1 MKHNLLR
8 SATYCVGLG
17 LFTMGNHPLPV
28 RAQVSSPGGS
38 LTRLESIAA
47 EIRAEGTAEPANAWV
62 NRLSGDPALTQDAVN
77 LPAESSLPE
86 VTPVPSAT
94 VESPTPSVSWSKGLT
109 RNPAATQSSVNPTL
123 ADSPA
128 SPRKRISQA
137 DAIATQPVP
146 ESLTSSADALTLQP
160 TQDAEIGLNESQT
173 LAQTDL
179 DIRRGTRGVPNYLGI
194 GINIGLTEEDDVADA
209 EADAD
214 DGGQTALGDAGF
226 VINGK
231 IGLSRNISLRP
242 GVIIGDDALFMVPL
256 TYDFLIPRVDPFE
269 PVRFAPFLGGGV
281 ALSTDSDDNIGFLL
295 TGGVDVP
302 LSRSFV
308 ANGSINIG
316 FIEDETDIGI
326 ILGVGYT
333 FPDF

>member
-1 MKHNLLR
+1 LKHNLLR
-8 SATYCVGLG
+8 SVTYGVGLG
-17 LFTMGNHPLPV
+17 VVTMGNHPLPV
-28 RAQVSSPGGS
+28 HAQVSSPGGS
-38 LTRLESIAA
+38 LTSLESIAA

-62 NRLSGDPALTQDAVN
+62 NRLTGDPALTQDAVN
-77 LPAESSLPE
+77 LPAGFSFPE
-86 VTPVPSAT
+86 VTPIPSAT
-94 VESPTPSVSWSKGLT
+94 VDSPPPSVSWSKGLT
-109 RNPAATQSSVNPTL
+109 NNSATAQSSVNPTV
-123 ADSPA
+123 ADFPA
-128 SPRKRISQA
+128 SSLKRISPE
-137 DAIATQPVP
+137 DAIATQPIP
-146 ESLTSSADALTLQP
+146 ESLTSSAEALTLQP
-160 TQDAEIGLNESQT
+160 TQDAEIVLNESQT

-179 DIRRGTRGVPNYLGI
+179 DIRRGTPGVPNYVGI
-194 GINIGLTEEDDVADA
+194 GINIGLTEDDDD
-209 EADAD
+209 EATD
-214 DGGQTALGDAGF
+214 DGGGTALGDAGF

-231 IGLSRNISLRP
+231 IGLSRNLSLRP

>member
-1 MKHNLLR
+1 LKHHLLR

-28 RAQVSSPGGS
+28 HAQVSSPGVS
-38 LTRLESIAA
+38 LTQLESIAA

-62 NRLSGDPALTQDAVN
+62 NRLKGDPTLTQDAVN

-86 VTPVPSAT
+86 VKPIPSAT
-94 VESPTPSVSWSKGLT
+94 VDSPTPSVSWSQGLT
-109 RNPAATQSSVNPTL
+109 GNSATTQSSVNPSL

-128 SPRKRISQA
+128 SPLKRISPE
-137 DAIATQPVP
+137 DAIATQPIPASV
-146 ESLTSSADALTLQP
+146 TSSAEALTLPP
-160 TQDAEIGLNESQT
+160 TQSSEIVLQESQT

-179 DIRRGTRGVPNYLGI
+179 DIRRGIDRVPNYLGV
-194 GINIGLTEEDDVADA
+194 GVNVGLTEDDD
-209 EADAD
+209 EADD
-214 DGGQTALGDAGF
+214 DGGATALGDAGF

-231 IGLSRNISLRP
+231 IGLSRTLSLRP

-256 TYDFLIPRVDPFE
+256 TYDFIVPRVDPFE
-269 PVRFAPFLGGGV
+269 PIRFAPFLGGGV
-281 ALSTDSDDNIGFLL
+281 ALSTDGDDNIGFLL

>member
-8 SATYCVGLG
+8 SVTYGVGLG
-17 LFTMGNHPLPV
+17 VVTMGNHPLPV
-28 RAQVSSPGGS
+28 HAQVSSPGGGS

-47 EIRAEGTAEPANAWV
+47 EVRTEGTAEPANAWV
-62 NRLSGDPALTQDAVN
+62 NRLTGDPALTQDAVN
-77 LPAESSLPE
+77 LPAGSSLPE
-86 VTPVPSAT
+86 TTPLPSAT
-94 VESPTPSVSWSKGLT
+94 VDSPTPSVSWSKGLT
-109 RNPAATQSSVNPTL
+109 NNSATAQSSLNPTV

-128 SPRKRISQA
+128 SSVKRITQE
-137 DAIATQPVP
+137 DAIATQSVP
-146 ESLTSSADALTLQP
+146 ESLNSSADALTLQP
-160 TQDAEIGLNESQT
+160 TQDEEIVLNESRT

-194 GINIGLTEEDDVADA
+194 GINIGLTEEDDVA

-214 DGGQTALGDAGF
+214 DGGETALGDAGF

>member
-8 SATYCVGLG
+8 SVTYGVGLG
-17 LFTMGNHPLPV
+17 VVTMGNHPLPV
-28 RAQVSSPGGS
+28 HAQVSSPGES

-47 EIRAEGTAEPANAWV
+47 EIRTEGTAEPANAWV
-62 NRLSGDPALTQDAVN
+62 DRLKGDPTLTQDAVN
-77 LPAESSLPE
+77 LPAESSFPE
-86 VTPVPSAT
+86 ATPIPSAT
-94 VESPTPSVSWSKGLT
+94 VDSPTPSVSWSKGLT
-109 RNPAATQSSVNPTL
+109 GNSATTQSSVNPTL

-128 SPRKRISQA
+128 SSLKGISSE
-137 DAIATQPVP
+137 DAIATQSVP
-146 ESLTSSADALTLQP
+146 ESLNSSADALTLQP
-160 TQDAEIGLNESQT
+160 TQDAEIVLNESQT

-194 GINIGLTEEDDVADA
+194 GINIGLTEEDDVT

-214 DGGQTALGDAGF
+214 DGGETALGDAGF

-242 GVIIGDDALFMVPL
+242 GVIVGDDALFMVPL
-256 TYDFLIPRVDPFE
+256 TYDFIIPRVDPFE

-316 FIEDETDIGI
+316 FIEDQTDIGI

-333 FPDF
+333 FTDF

>member
-1 MKHNLLR
+1 VTLKHHLLR
-8 SATYCVGLG
+8 SVTYGVGLG
-17 LFTMGNHPLPV
+17 VVTMGNHPLPV
-28 RAQVSSPGGS
+28 HAQLSSPGGS

-47 EIRAEGTAEPANAWV
+47 EVRTEETTEPANVWV
-62 NRLSGDPALTQDAVN
+62 NRLTGDPALTQDAVN
-77 LPAESSLPE
+77 LPAGSSLPE
-86 VTPVPSAT
+86 ATPIPTAT
-94 VESPTPSVSWSKGLT
+94 VESLTPSVSWSKGLT
-109 RNPAATQSSVNPTL
+109 NNSATAQSSLNPTV

-128 SPRKRISQA
+128 SSLKRISPE
-137 DAIATQPVP
+137 DALATQSVP
-146 ESLTSSADALTLQP
+146 ESLNSSADTLTLQA
-160 TQDAEIGLNESQT
+160 TQDAEILLNESRT

-179 DIRRGTRGVPNYLGI
+179 DIRRGTRGVPNYLGV
-194 GINIGLTEEDDVADA
+194 GVNIGLTED
-209 EADAD
+209 D
-214 DGGQTALGDAGF
+214 DGDETGLGDAGF

-231 IGLSRNISLRP
+231 IGLSRNLSLRP
-242 GVIIGDDALFMVPL
+242 GVIIGDDAVFLVPL

-281 ALSTDSDDNIGFLL
+281 ALSTDGDDNIGFLF

-316 FIEDETDIGI
+316 FIEDQTDIGI

-333 FPDF
+333 FADF

>member
-1 MKHNLLR
+1 MKHHLLR
-8 SATYCVGLG
+8 SVTYGVGLG
-17 LFTMGNHPLPV
+17 IVTMGNHPLPV
-28 RAQVSSPGGS
+28 HAQVSSPGGS
-38 LTRLESIAA
+38 LTSLESIAA
-47 EIRAEGTAEPANAWV
+47 EVRTEGTAEPANVWV
-62 NRLSGDPALTQDAVN
+62 NRLTGDPALTQDAIN
-77 LPAESSLPE
+77 LQAGSSLPE
-86 VTPVPSAT
+86 ATPIPTAT

-109 RNPAATQSSVNPTL
+109 NNSATAQSSVNPTV

-128 SPRKRISQA
+128 SSLKRLSQE
-137 DAIATQPVP
+137 DALATQSVP
-146 ESLTSSADALTLQP
+146 ESLNSSADALTLQP
-160 TQDAEIGLNESQT
+160 TQDAEIVLNESRT

-179 DIRRGTRGVPNYLGI
+179 DIRRGTRGVPNYVGV
-194 GINIGLTEEDDVADA
+194 GVNIGLTED
-209 EADAD
+209 D
-214 DGGQTALGDAGF
+214 DGDETGLGDAGF

-242 GVIIGDDALFMVPL
+242 GVIIGDDAVFMIPL

-281 ALSTDSDDNIGFLL
+281 ALSTDGDDNIGFLF

-316 FIEDETDIGI
+316 FIEDQTDVGI

>member
-1 MKHNLLR
+1 MKHHLLR
-8 SATYCVGLG
+8 SATYGVGLG
-17 LFTMGNHPLPV
+17 LLTMGNHPLPV
-28 RAQVSSPGGS
+28 HAQVSSPGGS

-47 EIRAEGTAEPANAWV
+47 KVRTEGTAEPANAWV
-62 NRLSGDPALTQDAVN
+62 NRLTGDPALTQDAVN
-77 LPAESSLPE
+77 LPAGFSLPE
-86 VTPVPSAT
+86 ATTIPTAT

-109 RNPAATQSSVNPTL
+109 NNSATAQSSVNPTL

-128 SPRKRISQA
+128 SPLKRITPE
-137 DAIATQPVP
+137 DAIATQPIP
-146 ESLTSSADALTLQP
+146 EPLTSSADALTLQP
-160 TQDAEIGLNESQT
+160 TQDAEIVLNESQT

-179 DIRRGTRGVPNYLGI
+179 DIRRGTRGVPNYVGV
-194 GINIGLTEEDDVADA
+194 GVNIGLTED
-209 EADAD
+209 D
-214 DGGQTALGDAGF
+214 DGDETGLGDAGF

-231 IGLSRNISLRP
+231 IGLSRNLSLRP
-242 GVIIGDDALFMVPL
+242 GVIIGDDLVFLVPL
-256 TYDFLIPRVDPFE
+256 TYDFIIPRVDPFE

-281 ALSTDSDDNIGFLL
+281 ALSTDGDDNIGFLF

-316 FIEDETDIGI
+316 FIEDQTDVGI

>member
-1 MKHNLLR
+1 MKHHLLR
-8 SATYCVGLG
+8 SATYGVGLG
-17 LFTMGNHPLPV
+17 LLTMGNHPLPV
-28 RAQVSSPGGS
+28 HAQISSPGGGS

-47 EIRAEGTAEPANAWV
+47 KVRTEGTAEPANAWV
-62 NRLSGDPALTQDAVN
+62 NRLTGDPALTQDAVN
-77 LPAESSLPE
+77 LPAGFSLPE
-86 VTPVPSAT
+86 ATPIPSAT

-109 RNPAATQSSVNPTL
+109 NNSATAQSSVNPTL

-128 SPRKRISQA
+128 SPLKRITQE
-137 DAIATQPVP
+137 DAIATQSVP
-146 ESLTSSADALTLQP
+146 ESLNSSADALTLQP
-160 TQDAEIGLNESQT
+160 TQDEEIVLNESRT

-194 GINIGLTEEDDVADA
+194 GINIGLTEEDD
-209 EADAD
+209 DAD
-214 DGGQTALGDAGF
+214 DDGGETALGDAGF

-242 GVIIGDDALFMVPL
+242 GVIVGDDALFMVPL

-295 TGGVDVP
+295 TGGIDVP

>member
-1 MKHNLLR
+1 LKHHLLR
-8 SATYCVGLG
+8 SATYGVGLG
-17 LFTMGNHPLPV
+17 LLTMGNHPLPV
-28 RAQVSSPGGS
+28 HAQISSPGGGS

-47 EIRAEGTAEPANAWV
+47 KVRTEGTAEPANAWV
-62 NRLSGDPALTQDAVN
+62 NRLTGDPALTQDAVN
-77 LPAESSLPE
+77 LPAGFSLPE
-86 VTPVPSAT
+86 ATPIPSAT

-109 RNPAATQSSVNPTL
+109 NNSATAQSSVNPTL

-128 SPRKRISQA
+128 SPLKRITQE
-137 DAIATQPVP
+137 DAIATQSVP
-146 ESLTSSADALTLQP
+146 ESLNSSADALTLQP
-160 TQDAEIGLNESQT
+160 TQDEEIVLNESRT

-194 GINIGLTEEDDVADA
+194 GINIGLTEEDD
-209 EADAD
+209 DAD
-214 DGGQTALGDAGF
+214 DDGGETALGDAGF

-242 GVIIGDDALFMVPL
+242 GVIVGDDALFMVPL

-295 TGGVDVP
+295 TGGIDVP

>member
-1 MKHNLLR
+1 
-8 SATYCVGLG
+8 
-17 LFTMGNHPLPV
+17 
-28 RAQVSSPGGS
+28 
-38 LTRLESIAA
+38 
-47 EIRAEGTAEPANAWV
+47 
-62 NRLSGDPALTQDAVN
+62 
-77 LPAESSLPE
+77 
-86 VTPVPSAT
+86 
-94 VESPTPSVSWSKGLT
+94 VSWSKGLT
-109 RNPAATQSSVNPTL
+109 NNSATAQSSVNPTV

-128 SPRKRISQA
+128 SSVKRITQA
-137 DAIATQPVP
+137 DAIATQSVP
-146 ESLTSSADALTLQP
+146 ESLNSSADALTLQP
-160 TQDAEIGLNESQT
+160 TQDEEIVLNESRT

-194 GINIGLTEEDDVADA
+194 GINIGLTEEDDVA

-214 DGGQTALGDAGF
+214 DGGETALGDAGF

-242 GVIIGDDALFMVPL
+242 GVIVGDDALFMVPL

>member
-1 MKHNLLR
+1 MKHHLLR
-8 SATYCVGLG
+8 SATYGVGLG
-17 LFTMGNHPLPV
+17 LLTMGNHPLPV
-28 RAQVSSPGGS
+28 HAQVSSPGGS

-47 EIRAEGTAEPANAWV
+47 KVRTEGTAEPANAWV
-62 NRLSGDPALTQDAVN
+62 NRLTGDPALTQDAVN
-77 LPAESSLPE
+77 LPAGFSLPE
-86 VTPVPSAT
+86 ATPIPTAT

-109 RNPAATQSSVNPTL
+109 NNSATAQSSVNPTL

-128 SPRKRISQA
+128 SPLKRITPE
-137 DAIATQPVP
+137 DAIATQSVP
-146 ESLTSSADALTLQP
+146 ESLNSSADALTLQP
-160 TQDAEIGLNESQT
+160 TQDAEIVLNESRT

-194 GINIGLTEEDDVADA
+194 GINIGLTEEDD
-209 EADAD
+209 DAD
-214 DGGQTALGDAGF
+214 DDGGETALGDAGF

-242 GVIIGDDALFMVPL
+242 GVIVGDDALFMVPL

-295 TGGVDVP
+295 TGGIDVP

>member
-8 SATYCVGLG
+8 SVTYGVGLG
-17 LFTMGNHPLPV
+17 VVTMGNHPLPV
-28 RAQVSSPGGS
+28 HAQVSSLGGS

-47 EIRAEGTAEPANAWV
+47 EVRTEGTAEPANAWV
-62 NRLSGDPALTQDAVN
+62 NRLTGDPALTQDAVN
-77 LPAESSLPE
+77 LPAGSSLPE
-86 VTPVPSAT
+86 TTPLPSAT
-94 VESPTPSVSWSKGLT
+94 VDSPTPSVSWSKGLT
-109 RNPAATQSSVNPTL
+109 NNSATAQSSLNPTV

-128 SPRKRISQA
+128 SSLKRISPE
-137 DAIATQPVP
+137 DAIATQPIP
-146 ESLTSSADALTLQP
+146 ESLTSSAEALTLQP
-160 TQDAEIGLNESQT
+160 TQDAEIVLNESQT

-194 GINIGLTEEDDVADA
+194 GVNIGLTEDDD
-209 EADAD
+209 EATD
-214 DGGQTALGDAGF
+214 DGGGTALGDAGF

-231 IGLSRNISLRP
+231 IGLSRTLSLRP

-256 TYDFLIPRVDPFE
+256 TYDFIIPRVDPFE

>member
-8 SATYCVGLG
+8 SVTYGVGLG
-17 LFTMGNHPLPV
+17 VVTMGNHPLPV
-28 RAQVSSPGGS
+28 HAQVSSLGGS

-47 EIRAEGTAEPANAWV
+47 EVRTEGTAEPANAWV
-62 NRLSGDPALTQDAVN
+62 NRLTGDPALTQDAVN
-77 LPAESSLPE
+77 LPAGSSLPE
-86 VTPVPSAT
+86 TTPLPSAT
-94 VESPTPSVSWSKGLT
+94 VDSPTPSVSWSKGLS
-109 RNPAATQSSVNPTL
+109 NNSATAQSSLNSTV

-128 SPRKRISQA
+128 SSLKRISPE
-137 DAIATQPVP
+137 DAIATQPIP
-146 ESLTSSADALTLQP
+146 ESLTSSAEALTLQP
-160 TQDAEIGLNESQT
+160 TQDAEIVLNESQT

-194 GINIGLTEEDDVADA
+194 GVNIGLTEDDD
-209 EADAD
+209 EATD
-214 DGGQTALGDAGF
+214 DGGGTALGDAGF

-231 IGLSRNISLRP
+231 IGLSRTLSLRP

-256 TYDFLIPRVDPFE
+256 TYDFIIPRVDPFE

>member
-8 SATYCVGLG
+8 SVTYGVGLG
-17 LFTMGNHPLPV
+17 VVTMGNHPLPV
-28 RAQVSSPGGS
+28 HAQVSSPGES
-38 LTRLESIAA
+38 LTHLESIAA
-47 EIRAEGTAEPANAWV
+47 EIRTEGTAEPANAWV
-62 NRLSGDPALTQDAVN
+62 NRLNGDPALTQDAVN

-86 VTPVPSAT
+86 VTPIPSAT
-94 VESPTPSVSWSKGLT
+94 VDSPTPSVSWSKGLT
-109 RNPAATQSSVNPTL
+109 GNSATTQSSVNPTL

-128 SPRKRISQA
+128 SLLKRISPE
-137 DAIATQPVP
+137 DAIATQSVP
-146 ESLTSSADALTLQP
+146 ESLNSSADALTLQP
-160 TQDAEIGLNESQT
+160 TQDEEIVLNESRT

-179 DIRRGTRGVPNYLGI
+179 DIRRGTLGVPNYFGI
-194 GINIGLTEEDDVADA
+194 GINIGLTEENDVT
-209 EADAD
+209 DAD
-214 DGGQTALGDAGF
+214 DGGETALGDAGF

-231 IGLSRNISLRP
+231 IGLSRNLSLRP

-281 ALSTDSDDNIGFLL
+281 ALSTDSDNNIGFLL

-316 FIEDETDIGI
+316 FIEDQTDIGI

>member
-8 SATYCVGLG
+8 SVTYGVGLG
-17 LFTMGNHPLPV
+17 IATLGNHPLSV
-28 RAQVSSPGGS
+28 HAQVSSPGGS

-47 EIRAEGTAEPANAWV
+47 EILTEGTSEPANAWV
-62 NRLSGDPALTQDAVN
+62 NRLKGDPALTQDAVN
-77 LPAESSLPE
+77 FPAESSLPE
-86 VTPVPSAT
+86 VTPIPSAT
-94 VESPTPSVSWSKGLT
+94 VDSPTPSVSWSKGLT
-109 RNPAATQSSVNPTL
+109 RNSATTESSVNPTF

-128 SPRKRISQA
+128 SPLKRISPE
-137 DAIATQPVP
+137 DAIATQPIP
-146 ESLTSSADALTLQP
+146 ASLTSSAEALTLQP
-160 TQDAEIGLNESQT
+160 TQDAEIVLNESQT

-179 DIRRGTRGVPNYLGI
+179 DIRRGTDGVPNYLGI
-194 GINIGLTEEDDVADA
+194 GINIGFTEDDNATD
-209 EADAD
+209 DD
-214 DGGQTALGDAGF
+214 DGETALGDAGF
-226 VINGK
+226 VINSK
-231 IGLSRNISLRP
+231 IGLSRNLSLRP
-242 GVIIGDDALFMVPL
+242 GVIIGDDAFFMVPL

>member
-1 MKHNLLR
+1 MKHHLLR

-17 LFTMGNHPLPV
+17 LVSLGNHPLPV
-28 RAQVSSPGGS
+28 HAQVSSQAGS

-47 EIRAEGTAEPANAWV
+47 EIRAEGTAAPANNDWV
-62 NRLSGDPALTQDAVN
+62 YRLSSDPALTQDSVN
-77 LPAESSLPE
+77 LSAESS
-86 VTPVPSAT
+86 VSNATSIPSAT
-94 VESPTPSVSWSKGLT
+94 IESPLSSVSWSKGLPS
-109 RNPAATQSSVNPTL
+109 NSAASQSSVNPTVSE
-123 ADSPA
+123 AQA
-128 SPRKRISQA
+128 SSLKSFSRQEDAVAASQP
-137 DAIATQPVP
+137 IP
-146 ESLTSSADALTLQP
+146 ETLTSSADSLTLQP
-160 TQDAEIGLNESQT
+160 TQDTEIVLNESQT

-179 DIRRGTRGVPNYLGI
+179 DIRRGTDGVPNYLGI
-194 GINIGLTEEDDVADA
+194 GINIGLTEEDDDA
-209 EADAD
+209 NN

-226 VINGK
+226 VINSK
-231 IGLSRNISLRP
+231 IGLSRNLSLRP

-316 FIEDETDIGI
+316 FIEDQTDVGI

-333 FPDF
+333 FADF